1 MADKLDL
8 LISDYM
14 TGMLQVKINSRERW
28 ITREKHEERIG
39 SGGTKNTT
47 APQERNYLIKEA
59 DKELGRLIDQ
69 KQTLD
74 DLMAA
79 LDGTTIKQVIICKFK
94 YRLSW
99 ANTATRVGF
108 DESTLRKQYADFK
121 IKLLKDG
128 LWAYTLE
135 EYNE

>member
-1 MADKLDL
+1 MADRLDL
-8 LISDYM
+8 LLSDYM

-39 SGGTKNTT
+39 SGGSSTHT

-59 DKELGRLIDQ
+59 DKELGRLNDQ

-74 DLMAA
+74 ELM
-79 LDGTTIKQVIICKFK
+79 DVIQGTIAKDIIVARFK

-99 ANTATRVGF
+99 QNVATRVCLE
-108 DESTLRKQYADFK
+108 ESVARKQYISFK
-121 IKLLKDG
+121 NTLRSG
-128 LWAYTLE
+128 LWAETLK
-135 EYNE
+135 